1 MTCPEQDALY
11 RYPWPGQTQRERQ
24 DLRAHCS
31 GCASCSAVIS
41 RLESARRVLV
51 AEAPEFGPFRQQATW
66 RAIEAQTS
74 QEKLQGRRPW
84 LWAAVAVSAAVLFF
98 VAGQASTPAHYVLAS
113 GEVQGM
119 SLGEVPLGR
128 ALVVR
133 QDARI
138 EAPDLEIEAVKG
150 GRLSLEPKG
159 ILRLSAGRLMVA
171 RHGSNAELRT
181 QVQTPHAVLSTVG
194 AQFTVEVGAQTKVQ
208 VQQGGLR
215 IEAGTAEPVHLVAAQ
230 SWSSPGPAEPS
241 APPSETRQAL
251 TRARALV
258 RHDAEGARRVA
269 KAVLDGAIE
278 ARDEVD
284 ALAVIA
290 DAHRRSGEPRQAA
303 AYYARVAEHRA
314 GAAYA
319 EEALL
324 RRARMLLQVRDYDGA
339 LHALAAAKR
348 RYSTGDLAPERCA
361 AEAQVWLTSTRTL
374 RAADVVERCPGAS
387 LSVQDVRR
395 AVAGALQATHPDRAR
410 ALMQQIEK

>member
-11 RYPWPGQTQRERQ
+11 RYPWPGQSEAERQ
-24 DLRAHCS
+24 DLRAHCT
-31 GCASCSAVIS
+31 GCAPCSAVIS

-51 AEAPEFGPFRQQATW
+51 AEAPEFAPFRQQATW

-74 QEKLQGRRPW
+74 QEGLQSNRHW
-84 LWAAVAVSAAVLFF
+84 LWAAVAVSAALLFF
-98 VAGQASTPAHYVLAS
+98 VAGRASTPAHFVLAR
-113 GEVQGM
+113 GEVQGL
-119 SLGEVPLGR
+119 SLGELPLGR
-128 ALVVR
+128 ALVVHK
-133 QDARI
+133 DARI
-138 EAPDLEIEAVKG
+138 EAPDLEIEALKG

-171 RHGSNAELRT
+171 RHGSNSELRT
-181 QVQTPHAVLSTVG
+181 QVRTPHAVLSTLA
-194 AQFTVEVGAQTKVQ
+194 AQFTVEVGDQTKVQ
-208 VQQGGLR
+208 VQEGELR
-215 IEAGTAEPVHLVAAQ
+215 IEAGSAAPVNLVAPQ
-230 SWSSPGPAEPS
+230 TWSSRLRPEPS
-241 APPSETRQAL
+241 PATSETRQAL

-258 RHDAEGARRVA
+258 RHDAAGARRVA
-269 KAVLDGAIE
+269 KAVLDGAVE

-290 DAHRRSGEPRQAA
+290 DAHRRSGEPREAA
-303 AYYARVAEHRA
+303 AYYARVAEHPA

-339 LHALAAAKR
+339 LHALATAKR
-348 RYSTGDLAPERCA
+348 RYSAGDLAPERCA
-361 AEAQVWLTSTRTL
+361 AEAQVWLTKARTL
-374 RAADVVERCPGAS
+374 RAADVVESCSGAS

-395 AVAGALQATHPDRAR
+395 AVADALQTTHPARAR